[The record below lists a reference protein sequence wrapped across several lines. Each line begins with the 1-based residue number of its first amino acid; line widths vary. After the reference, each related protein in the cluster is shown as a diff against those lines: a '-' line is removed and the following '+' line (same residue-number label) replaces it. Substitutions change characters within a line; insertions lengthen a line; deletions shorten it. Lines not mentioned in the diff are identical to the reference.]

1 MRCALQGFGDHII
14 HREIIEILT
23 RVRLSNAFIDMRPEG
38 LEPFDVLLHPAQR
51 LAHDLGGGAVA
62 AFGDLGL
69 DEIVPIGAEA
79 EAGAGDDVL
88 RDYSI

>member
-23 RVRLSNAFIDMRPEG
+23 RVRLSNAFIDMRPKG
-38 LEPFDVLLHPAQR
+38 LELFNVLLHPPQR
-51 LAHDLGGGAVA
+51 LAHHFGRRTVA
-62 AFGDLGL
+62 ALSHLRL
-69 DEIVPIGAEA
+69 DEIVPVGAEA